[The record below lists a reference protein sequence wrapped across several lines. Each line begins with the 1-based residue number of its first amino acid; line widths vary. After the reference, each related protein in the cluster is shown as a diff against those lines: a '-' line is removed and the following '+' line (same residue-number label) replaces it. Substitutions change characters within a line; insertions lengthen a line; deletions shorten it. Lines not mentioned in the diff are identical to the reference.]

1 MALHLGCVASSL
13 VLVTLPLTDTMTLLG
28 AGGSLW
34 GGAAWSAA
42 DYGLILQGCRWPSWH
57 CHGGQGVPI
66 RSGHRGFDFFSGFST
81 LQQPNGI
88 LHPVSWV

>member
-34 GGAAWSAA
+34 GGA
-42 DYGLILQGCRWPSWH
+42 GPVRCQVPSSSP
-57 CHGGQGVPI
+57 HGI
-66 RSGHRGFDFFSGFST
+66 
-81 LQQPNGI
+81 
-88 LHPVSWV
+88 